1 MRALHLSRS
10 FVRSVLAVALAGL
23 VIWPAGATAQ
33 TQPSLAELARKEAE
47 RRKTVKD
54 SKKVITAKDL
64 PESAR
69 KTATPPAAP
78 AHGTGAPA
86 TEPGTATPATE
97 HGAGAPA
104 GGDQKPAGN
113 AAQGDEAAWR
123 GRIMQARETL
133 QRNEVFLQ
141 ALQTRQNALY
151 NDFRNGAGTYT
162 QQAQVNEDRQKNQQ
176 ELERVKVD
184 VENSRKLV
192 ANIEEEARKAGVPPG
207 WLR

>member
-1 MRALHLSRS
+1 MRGPNLSRA

-69 KTATPPAAP
+69 KTAPTSAAGADGAAAP
-78 AHGTGAPA
+78 SGAHGAA
-86 TEPGTATPATE
+86 
-97 HGAGAPA
+97 APA
-104 GGDQKPAGN
+104 GGDQKPASAGH
-113 AAQGDEAAWR
+113 AAQDDEAAWR

-151 NDFRNGAGTYT
+151 NDFRNGAGSYT

-176 ELERVKVD
+176 ELERVKAD